1 MVKQHIDSF
10 NHFLNVDIHNII
22 MSKHNRRIESE
33 VDPNFYLQYNK
44 IRVEKPSY
52 KIDHEIINPTPHE
65 CRIRDLTYSG
75 DI

>member
-1 MVKQHIDSF
+1 
-10 NHFLNVDIHNII
+10 